1 MANTNV
7 NPHEATRPGPGQNP
21 PAVSTSSSSGVDHRE
36 AARVQDAERRQAERE
51 AREAAQREEE
61 RQREELMEEE
71 AGGHH
76 EVVDPAVRQA
86 RADALARADRE
97 RRARLAAERRREEEE
112 EAARLDEETRQG
124 HTSLVPSFSPA
135 APRVPA
141 PERTR
146 TEETGTE
153 EWVEEEAGGR
163 GAQPYLSPAVAQARL
178 DALHEARLARDRRE
192 KAAEDERREREARE
206 RSIANTQRIRDLN
219 RASEAAFEEG
229 VELAE
234 MGSQPAPSP
243 DVAQAR
249 ESALVRAERERLQR
263 AFPLVPTASP
273 VRLPDGGPHG
283 PTFLAGDHLPRP
295 GQVIEDPSTGQPA
308 SDPAAQRPGD
318 DGDKPLRDTVRD
330 HEIQPLSEGG
340 KMAANFLATQGGGDI
355 QFAGL
360 DIISREDD
368 SRSELQKDEA
378 LWRREGDVLTAAFA
392 LDRTSLEIKAA
403 EKRLANTKGKLD
415 AVTDL
420 NRGNE
425 GPLAVNLMAKAQRD
439 FDRAKANYDGAQAA
453 HASLKKETEAAGIL
467 ITPAHNEV
475 RRGSACVTRDL
486 PFLLPAWYP

>member
-1 MANTNV
+1 MK
-7 NPHEATRPGPGQNP
+7 G
-21 PAVSTSSSSGVDHRE
+21 
-36 AARVQDAERRQAERE
+36 
-51 AREAAQREEE
+51 
-61 RQREELMEEE
+61 
-71 AGGHH
+71 
-76 EVVDPAVRQA
+76 
-86 RADALARADRE
+86 
-97 RRARLAAERRREEEE
+97 
-112 EAARLDEETRQG
+112 
-124 HTSLVPSFSPA
+124 
-135 APRVPA
+135 
-141 PERTR
+141 
-146 TEETGTE
+146 
-153 EWVEEEAGGR
+153 
-163 GAQPYLSPAVAQARL
+163 
-178 DALHEARLARDRRE
+178 
-192 KAAEDERREREARE
+192 EREARE

-467 ITPAHNEV
+467 ITPAHMKYVED
-475 RRGSACVTRDL
+475 RRALPETFLFFFPLGTRSHNLFRNARLPDSDGGIDITPGEAKVISRAQIGDVFARAGTASTFIGGPGLVFNAGKGILRGGAISKPLLGKILKEAPTEALEEAGFQTSDILFYREQFDL
-486 PFLLPAWYP
+486 PGFAGEVAVESFLQAAGTFAPGRRVSGGGPALVPTPAPPN